1 MIQKE
6 REFRERCALRG
17 LDGVATEKAVGWV
30 RRLVEEAAGYDGG
43 LATAPPETFKRFASL
58 EASAADEAPDRLLAY
73 ARYCLVIGREDLV
86 VWLYSVILPI
96 GVLPAVAER
105 LAALEGEELREL
117 VFRGV
122 AIPPPGAP
130 PEAYPA
136 PTAVVVSRLEAALPP
151 KRAYRVLCQNVHRV
165 PDEAFAAEKEAFEKA
180 ASVDEWLAG
189 WHARQVAV
197 LERHAADGTLW
208 YEQRITPAVVDFV
221 RSNQEVLGGRREGDR
236 IFITKIPYDP
246 DRWLASADPL
256 ERRRLACHCPL
267 AASAITAAGAGV
279 SPAWCAC
286 SAGYEKRIL
295 DVVFGL
301 AGRGEETESAV
312 LESVL
317 GGAGRCRFA
326 VKIPPAVLAA
336 KRAGAA

>member
-6 REFRERCALRG
+6 KEFRERCALRG
-17 LDGVATEKAVGWV
+17 LEAADIERAVDWV

-43 LATAPPETFKRFASL
+43 LSSASPETFKRFASL
-58 EASAADEAPDRLLAY
+58 DAGAGADAPDRLLAY
-73 ARYCLVIGREDLV
+73 ARYCAVIGREDLV
-86 VWLYSVILPI
+86 VWLSSLLLPI
-96 GVLPAVAER
+96 GVLPAVSER
-105 LAALEGEELREL
+105 LAALEGEELRDL

-122 AIPPPGAP
+122 EIPPSGAF

-136 PTAVVVSRLEAALPP
+136 PTALVVSRLEAALPP
-151 KRAYRVLCQNVHRV
+151 ERAYRVLCQNVHRV
-165 PDEAFAAEKEAFEKA
+165 PDAAFAAEKEAFGKA
-180 ASVDEWLAG
+180 ATIDEWLQA
-189 WHARQVAV
+189 WHARQVAA

-208 YEQRITPAVVDFV
+208 YEQRITQAVVEFV
-221 RSNQEVLGGRREGDR
+221 RANPEVLGGRREGNR
-236 IFITKIPYDP
+236 VYITKIPYDP
-246 DRWLASADPL
+246 DRWLASTDPL

-267 AASAITAAGAGV
+267 AASSITSGGAGV

-301 AGRGEETESAV
+301 AESGGETESEV

-326 VKIPPAVLAA
+326 VVIPPAVLAA
-336 KRAGAA
+336 KRAGYA

>member
-136 PTAVVVSRLEAALPP
+136 PTAVVVSRLEPTSV
-151 KRAYRVLCQNVHRV
+151 RAGGVVL
-165 PDEAFAAEKEAFEKA
+165 
-180 ASVDEWLAG
+180 ASTVVLGMLWRHTIAG
-189 WHARQVAV
+189 
-197 LERHAADGTLW
+197 DGT
-208 YEQRITPAVVDFV
+208 PAAFVLVATAFLALSLLGWRLVVALV
-221 RSNQEVLGGRREGDR
+221 
-236 IFITKIPYDP
+236 
-246 DRWLASADPL
+246 
-256 ERRRLACHCPL
+256 RRR
-267 AASAITAAGAGV
+267 AAAR
-279 SPAWCAC
+279 P
-286 SAGYEKRIL
+286 
-295 DVVFGL
+295 
-301 AGRGEETESAV
+301 
-312 LESVL
+312 
-317 GGAGRCRFA
+317 
-326 VKIPPAVLAA
+326 
-336 KRAGAA
+336 

>member
-6 REFRERCALRG
+6 KEFRERCALRG
-17 LDGVATEKAVGWV
+17 LAGVDIDRAVAWV
-30 RRLVEEAAGYDGG
+30 RQLVEEAAGYDGG
-43 LATAPPETFKRFASL
+43 LSSAPPETFKRFASL
-58 EASAADEAPDRLLAY
+58 DARSGADAQDRLLAY
-73 ARYCLVIGREDLV
+73 ARYCYVIGRDDLAI
-86 VWLYSVILPI
+86 WLSSLLLPI

-105 LAALEGEELREL
+105 LAALEGEELRDQ

-122 AIPPPGAP
+122 EIPPPGSL

-136 PTAVVVSRLEAALPP
+136 PTAMVVSRIEAALPP
-151 KRAYRVLCQNVHRV
+151 ERAYRVLCQNVHRV
-165 PDEAFAAEKEAFEKA
+165 PDAAFAAEKEAFGKA
-180 ASVDEWLAG
+180 ASIDEWLAG

-197 LERHAADGTLW
+197 LESHAADGTLW
-208 YEQRITPAVVDFV
+208 YEQHITQAVVDFV
-221 RSNQEVLGGRREGDR
+221 RANQEVLGGRREGNR
-236 IFITKIPYDP
+236 VYLTKIPYDP

-267 AASAITAAGAGV
+267 AASSITTRGALV

-301 AGRGEETESAV
+301 AERGAETESEV

-317 GGAGRCRFA
+317 GGAERCRFA
-326 VKIPPAVLAA
+326 VVIPPAVLDA
-336 KRAGAA
+336 KPAGAP